1 MAIHAT
7 DIAEL
12 RQRIARHLDRPSL
25 KACSLV
31 CKAWY
36 LDFHSVLWERF
47 SYEMPKRCLK
57 SPEQRAAWLD
67 IVSKKAHLFRH
78 IHHNNSRKDIVPEL
92 RDILLDRCHDLITIE
107 AFITSVKP
115 RTPVWNPVYW
125 EETLRPLIE
134 QNKISLRRLQLRDVN
149 WIPVITSL
157 HLPGLLASLSRL
169 QSLELG
175 LSSTLEDLLT
185 VLEACPISLECFG
198 LLHANVQRKQSNPDY
213 SNPHITH
220 SLVNQAA
227 AAAPSLRLKHLS
239 IHGWYYDGT
248 TVDLL
253 SYLAGHSLESLQVDA
268 IIVNPFSLQMSPT
281 LRDTPSRLTDLHIK
295 NRRGYDRV
303 FLMLLDAIPPQQLRN
318 VHLAAMNVECASML
332 VQKHHQSLESLVT
345 EFVRGHA
352 RVLGDILA
360 TCCNLKYLKFGAE
373 PFVDIRALVDPQR
386 PWVCSELEVFEGYF
400 GLPPSLP
407 PPSIVSNQ
415 EEDRKVIPTDQV
427 ENLFMQRVGQLTKL
441 RRLVQSTDA
450 MGYFFSDHPLD
461 MEADAMTWT
470 LSSGLGHLADL
481 VNLEWLEFEDGD
493 LPAGIGIPELLFI
506 KQHWHG
512 LQGLACYNID
522 AAEVQ
527 EWLAIEW
534 PELEVKLRHGL

>member
-1 MAIHAT
+1 MAIHTT

-78 IHHNNSRKDIVPEL
+78 IHHRNSRKDIVPEL

-107 AFITSVKP
+107 AFVTSVKP
-115 RTPVWNPVYW
+115 RTHVWNPVYW

-134 QNKISLRRLQLRDVN
+134 QNKISLRRLQLREVN

-227 AAAPSLRLKHLS
+227 ATAPSLRLKHLS
-239 IHGWYYDGT
+239 IHDGYYDGT
-248 TVDLL
+248 AVDLL
-253 SYLAGHSLESLQVDA
+253 SYLAGRSLESLQIYAV
-268 IIVNPFSLQMSPT
+268 INPFSLQMSPT
-281 LRDTPSRLTDLHIK
+281 LRDTLSRLTDLHIK
-295 NRRGYDRV
+295 NRRGYERV

-318 VHLAAMNVECASML
+318 VHLAAMNIECASML

-345 EFVRGHA
+345 EFVRGQSRA
-352 RVLGDILA
+352 LGDILA

-386 PWVCSELEVFEGYF
+386 PWVCSKLEVFEGYF
-400 GLPPSLP
+400 GLLPSLP
-407 PPSIVSNQ
+407 PPSNVSNQ
-415 EEDRKVIPTDQV
+415 EEDGKVILTDQV

-461 MEADAMTWT
+461 MEEDAMTWT

-481 VNLEWLEFEDGD
+481 ANLEWLEFEGGN

-506 KQHWHG
+506 KRHWRG
-512 LQGLACYNID
+512 LQGLASYNIAD
-522 AAEVQ
+522 AEVQ
-527 EWLAIEW
+527 EWLATEW
-534 PELEVKLRHGL
+534 AELEVKLKHGL